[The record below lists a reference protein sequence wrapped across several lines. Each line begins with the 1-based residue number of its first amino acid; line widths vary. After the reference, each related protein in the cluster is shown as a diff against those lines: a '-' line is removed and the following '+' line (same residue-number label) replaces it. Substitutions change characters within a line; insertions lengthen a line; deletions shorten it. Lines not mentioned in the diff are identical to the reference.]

1 MIKQWNKVYNSRR
14 LHNISN
20 IFPEYDEFNDYSIYK
35 NSILFCIENLTWT
48 NSLILSIISSI
59 LAALYGPIFWSCS
72 LVCKFRLFYSLFVSS
87 VTVAFFIWFLGL
99 GPPSPMCAQ
108 SNNFQFFQFFFK
120 NFYFKYVCLN
130 MTPPLTQAPCT
141 HILPTGFKILAAK
154 RTSRFHY
161 VCLFV
166 CLFVSFWHC
175 QQALRSHPLT

>member
-130 MTPPLTQAPCT
+130 MTPPNASTMHAHPSHWLRNFSCEAQ
-141 HILPTGFKILAAK
+141 LQVSL
-154 RTSRFHY
+154 R
-161 VCLFV
+161 LFV
-166 CLFVSFWHC
+166 RLSVC
-175 QQALRSHPLT
+175 